1 MSAKNGNHIVNEKEL
16 GIQIIPGSGAFIR
29 GQRGVYFVF
38 RNPITRTLQCSCG
51 RYCKNV
57 LEKKYKEP
65 CKHIS
70 RVREY
75 FRKEKSQRV

>member
-38 RNPITRTLQCSCG
+38 RNPITRTLQCPCG